1 MTTSEVRSATVSL
14 PATAQVL
21 VHLPDDTYLP
31 IVGYFST
38 QGDLVF
44 ETVLPE
50 DAE

>member
-1 MTTSEVRSATVSL
+1 MSTAEVRSATVNM

-31 IVGYFST
+31 VVGYFST
-38 QGDLVF
+38 KGVLVL

-50 DAE
+50 DAK